1 MNLSMKACL
10 KIAGSIFLL
19 YLAIHYWPAVSNL
32 LGALLGAAS
41 PLLLG
46 CALAYIVNILMSFYE
61 RTLLQ
66 DSTNPV
72 LGKIRRP
79 ICMVLAFVSL
89 LAIIALVIVLIVP
102 QLVDCVELLI
112 AQLPGAIRSCIAY
125 LDTLPF
131 LSDDLM
137 NTLNEIDWQSKI
149 TEIVNV
155 LSSGLGSVMDVV
167 ISTVT
172 SVLSGIVTAF
182 MSIIFSVYL
191 LTGRDRLQAQSK
203 RLLQH
208 IMKPQHYEKLMY
220 VLAVLNNSFHRYIT
234 GQCIEA
240 VILGSLCAAG
250 MLILRLP
257 YPTMIGALMAFTA
270 LIPVAGAYIGAGIGA
285 FMIVMVSPVKALIFL
300 IFIVVLLQV
309 EGNII
314 YPKVVGSSLGLP
326 GIWVLAAVTIGGGV
340 MGITGMLIGVPLAA
354 TAYRLLQ
361 ENVNKPATLSGGEKN
376 ATGLTAEKGDIS

>member
-1 MNLSMKACL
+1 
-10 KIAGSIFLL
+10 
-19 YLAIHYWPAVSNL
+19 
-32 LGALLGAAS
+32 LGALPGAAS

-89 LAIIALVIVLIVP
+89 LAIIALVIILIVP

-112 AQLPGAIRSCIAY
+112 AQLPGAIRNGIAY

-167 ISTVT
+167 ISTVS

-182 MSIIFSVYL
+182 MSVIFSIYL

-220 VLAVLNNSFHRYIT
+220 VLAVLFVLRY
-234 GQCIEA
+234 
-240 VILGSLCAAG
+240 V
-250 MLILRLP
+250 
-257 YPTMIGALMAFTA
+257 
-270 LIPVAGAYIGAGIGA
+270 
-285 FMIVMVSPVKALIFL
+285 FL
-300 IFIVVLLQV
+300 LH
-309 EGNII
+309 
-314 YPKVVGSSLGLP
+314 
-326 GIWVLAAVTIGGGV
+326 
-340 MGITGMLIGVPLAA
+340 
-354 TAYRLLQ
+354 
-361 ENVNKPATLSGGEKN
+361 
-376 ATGLTAEKGDIS
+376 